1 MFEGLHATRVSK
13 NEIKSLIPTAPKPEY
28 SWNKKVNTEEL
39 GLRPGEIEIM
49 PGELPSM

>member
-1 MFEGLHATRVSK
+1 MLEGLHTTRASK
-13 NEIKSLIPTAPKPEY
+13 NEIKSGIPTSHKPEY